1 MQNALPRFAPL
12 LLLMLCLSGCG
23 QTGRLFMRM
32 PPVTF
37 PPLAPRIPAPEFEPM
52 VVLPGE
58 TTSAPASA
66 TAPVPAAA
74 THLAPA
80 ASTRQ

>member
-37 PPLAPRIPAPEFEPM
+37 PPLAPRIPAP
-52 VVLPGE
+52 
-58 TTSAPASA
+58 A
-66 TAPVPAAA
+66 
-74 THLAPA
+74 
-80 ASTRQ
+80 

>member
-1 MQNALPRFAPL
+1 MQNALPRLSP
-12 LLLMLCLSGCG
+12 LLLMLCLAGCG

-37 PPLAPRIPAPEFEPM
+37 PPLAPRIATPEFEPM

-66 TAPVPAAA
+66 TARVPAAS
-74 THLAPA
+74 TRLAPA
-80 ASTRQ
+80 ASTHQ